1 MSADDTQSINKGD
14 SFQRKKRFCRAAVV
28 QLLYQMDL
36 SQDWDLTDQTFSA
49 FWDQLEASEKM
60 PVFNGKPREVKKDLR
75 KLLRLVIEHRAEV
88 DEKLASATEKWPLE
102 RMTVIDRN
110 ILRLGLTEM
119 MFNEKVPRKVAI
131 NEAIELARAYGDK
144 ESPAFVNGM
153 LDQF

>member
-1 MSADDTQSINKGD
+1 MSDSDRQSTRGGNN
-14 SFQRKKRFCRAAVV
+14 FQQKKRFCRAAVV

-36 SQDWDLTDQTFSA
+36 NQDWELTDQTFA
-49 FWDQLEASEKM
+49 QFWEQLETSGKM
-60 PVFNGKPREVKKDLR
+60 PVFKGKPKDLR
-75 KLLRLVIEHRAEV
+75 KDLRRVLRLVMEHRAEV
-88 DEKLASATEKWPLE
+88 DEKLSSATKKWTLE

-110 ILRLGLTEM
+110 ILRLGLTDM
-119 MFNEKVPRKVAI
+119 MFNDKVPRKVAI

>member
-1 MSADDTQSINKGD
+1 MTEHAPKSISNGD
-14 SFQRKKRFCRAAVV
+14 SFQHKRRFCRMAVV

-36 SQDWDLTDQTFSA
+36 GQDWDLTDQTFTL
-49 FWDQLEASEKM
+49 FWEQLEASEKM
-60 PVFNGKPREVKKDLR
+60 PVFSGKPREWKKDLR
-75 KLLRLVIEHRAEV
+75 KLLRLVLEHRSEV
-88 DEKLASATEKWPLE
+88 DEKLAAATDKWPLE

-110 ILRLGLTEM
+110 ILRLGLTEIL
-119 MFNEKVPRKVAI
+119 FSEKVPRKVAI

>member
-1 MSADDTQSINKGD
+1 MTSDIPKSVHRGEA
-14 SFQRKKRFCRAAVV
+14 FQQKKRFCRAAVV

-36 SQDWDLTDQTFSA
+36 NQDWELTDQTFSL
-49 FWDQLEASEKM
+49 FWEQLEASGKT
-60 PVFNGKPREVKKDLR
+60 PAFGGKPRDVKKDLR
-75 KLLRLVIEHRAEV
+75 KLLRLVLEHRPTV
-88 DEKLASATEKWPLE
+88 DEKLAAANEAWPLE

-110 ILRLGLTEM
+110 ILRLGMTEIL
-119 MFNEKVPRKVAI
+119 FSEKTPRKVAI